1 MPKLFAICE
10 QEKIPATFFELTTAL
25 AFLKFRA
32 SQCEA
37 VVLEVGLGGR
47 LDATSIVTPVLS
59 IITSIQL
66 DHMKILGDTI
76 EKIAVE
82 KAGIIKPQVDVIIG
96 PQCPRDIFQVNFIL
110 YLFIFLFMTL
120 MVVE

>member
-96 PQCPRDIFQVNFIL
+96 PQCPRDIFQVNLIL
-110 YLFIFLFMTL
+110 YLFRFLFMT
-120 MVVE
+120 